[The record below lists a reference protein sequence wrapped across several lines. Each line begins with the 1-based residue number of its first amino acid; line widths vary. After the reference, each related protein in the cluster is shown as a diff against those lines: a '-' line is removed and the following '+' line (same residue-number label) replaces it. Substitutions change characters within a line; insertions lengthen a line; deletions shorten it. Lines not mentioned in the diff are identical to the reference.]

1 MKNQHDNNHSWK
13 WNLPIEILHQ
23 FYVLFFMKTQT
34 RQSRYVVQLNAI
46 VCYALLSKCIMC
58 RQKSSK
64 PPTSNTLLICLFS
77 TFFFAITAIS
87 ELNSNLCNRQCSFKI
102 LPQLAASFWFYV
114 IFLNVVTSIKLR
126 RFDFVNNDTWIS
138 AELNTFSPPLTNNC
152 IHFNPFELIESLE
165 TLGLVTNCTWLLT
178 DNTHK
183 HTHIMWNV
191 QKYFHRLQLN

>member
-1 MKNQHDNNHSWK
+1 MKFADRNFTSI
-13 WNLPIEILHQ
+13 LCSILHENADSSIT
-23 FYVLFFMKTQT
+23 LRRSTQ
-34 RQSRYVVQLNAI
+34 
-46 VCYALLSKCIMC
+46 CYCLLCTSLKMYNVPAKIK
-58 RQKSSK
+58 QTAYFKY
-64 PPTSNTLLICLFS
+64 TSNLSIQY
-77 TFFFAITAIS
+77 FFFAITAIS